1 MTRFVLI
8 VQHQIGMVEAEPHPT
23 GFVTVARVGH
33 EMKPQYVAVERK
45 GLSHIENLYQRRH
58 PIDVYPHTSPL
69 LRTATEHLNNKVA
82 ESRRSDIDIGTV
94 PSFSVIGG
102 LKEAR
107 I

>member
-1 MTRFVLI
+1 MARFVLI
-8 VQHQIGMVEAEPHPT
+8 VQHQIGLVEAEPHPT

-33 EMKPQYVAVERK
+33 EMEPQYVAVEGKR
-45 GLSHIENLYQRRH
+45 LSHIENLYQRRH

-69 LRTATEHLNNKVA
+69 AATERLYNEVA
-82 ESRRSDIDIGTV
+82 ESVRSDIDIGTV

-102 LKEAR
+102 LTEAR